1 MDQIHPIISQPVP
14 QETVEAIQ
22 YFYKLWSDYTIANGL
37 IHKVL
42 KDSLTKDK
50 RALFKKKQKCMFCKQ
65 KGITIFKIEYNP
77 DDNHRHLIAKCG
89 ARSVNKRCKLN
100 IDIRMSNTEPVLSL
114 LEPEEIVFN
123 QLQLDI
129 IKSKNNLVFGL
140 EPENEVLDRFSQYSS
155 SIEDLSELLKQY
167 KDHYYYFKDNIQNKQ
182 TISELVNQ
190 IDEIKAIMKDD
201 PPGASVKLQGLF
213 NKLRDA
219 QYVNSYVV
227 LANNNQHK
235 LLVNRQSTLKQMEIT
250 DSDAAIISNIIPEVT
265 FKFKR
270 DKNDNPNITK
280 RKRDKKNKQ
289 KTVKRSLPTK
299 KNEGPDVP
307 TSISILPQPLVPN
320 PVQKKKADPA
330 VTAALDAKVMTFFY
344 KKVKGREL
352 SNFYESEINI
362 QDSSGRM
369 RLYTNGELAFHG
381 MKYIEIGHQLTTTDP
396 ERSANLIEFGER
408 FEKSGEFGQLNGA
421 QAKSKGGR
429 KHGINLTPQ
438 EIGIWGSSRDDVQ
451 YKISQYKV
459 DTYPLVRTV
468 LENSG
473 DKILVHPAAR
483 VGDNKMAG
491 VYWDGRAKLVQND
504 AGENEVQILGE
515 NRLGSIWMDIRNK
528 LTTKPIATV
537 PVIQPPSLNSA
548 PVNESVSDTP
558 TLISSQP
565 AQISTPAILPIRD
578 TRFETVVTDAST
590 IRDVEKT
597 LTGAHKQIFAELSQV
612 DKIKMV
618 KLSETDMFDELESR
632 VKMPSILEVND
643 EKEDDLLVHENEEN
657 DNDNEPELL
666 DREQLSSNDAKTIT
680 INSDIL
686 IKKA

>member
-22 YFYKLWSDYTIANGL
+22 YFYKLWSEYTIANNL

-65 KGITIFKIEYNP
+65 KGTTIFKTEYNS

-89 ARSVNKRCKLN
+89 ARSVNKRCKLD
-100 IDIRMSNTEPVLSL
+100 IDIRISNTDPVLSL
-114 LEPEEIVFN
+114 LEPEEVVFN

-140 EPENEVLDRFSQYSS
+140 EPENEVLDRFSKYSS
-155 SIEDLSELLKQY
+155 SIEELSELLKQY
-167 KDHYYYFKDNIQNKQ
+167 KDHYYYFKNNIQNKQ

-201 PPGASVKLQGLF
+201 LPGASVKLQGLF

-265 FKFKR
+265 FKFNR
-270 DKNDNPNITK
+270 DKNDKLNITK
-280 RKRDKKNKQ
+280 LKRDKKNKQ
-289 KTVKRSLPTK
+289 KTVKRSLPP
-299 KNEGPDVP
+299 KNVEPDVP
-307 TSISILPQPLVPN
+307 TSISILPN

-330 VTAALDAKVMTFFY
+330 VAAALDAKVMTFFY

-369 RLYTNGELAFHG
+369 RSYTNGELAFHG
-381 MKYIEIGHQLTTTDP
+381 MKYIEIGYQLTTTDP
-396 ERSANLIEFGER
+396 ERSAKLIEFGER
-408 FEKSGEFGQLNGA
+408 FEKSGEFGQLTGA
-421 QAKSKGGR
+421 QAKSKGGQ

-438 EIGIWGSSRDDVQ
+438 ETGIWGSSRDDVQ

-459 DTYPLVRTV
+459 DTCPLVRTV

-483 VGDNKMAG
+483 VGDNKMDD
-491 VYWDGRAKLVQND
+491 VYWEGRAKLVQND

-515 NRLGSIWMDIRNK
+515 NRLGGIWMDIRNK
-528 LTTKPIATV
+528 LTTKPKPIATV
-537 PVIQPPSLNSA
+537 PVIQPPSLNST
-548 PVNESVSDTP
+548 PVNEPVADTP
-558 TLISSQP
+558 TLISSPPVQL
-565 AQISTPAILPIRD
+565 STPAIVPIRD
-578 TRFETVVTDAST
+578 PRYETVVTDAST
-590 IRDVEKT
+590 IREVEKT
-597 LTGAHKQIFAELSQV
+597 LTKAHKQIFSELSQA

-618 KLSETDMFDELESR
+618 KLSETDMISELESR
-632 VKMPSILEVND
+632 VKTPSILEVHN
-643 EKEDDLLVHENEEN
+643 EKEDDLLVHENGEN

-666 DREQLSSNDAKTIT
+666 DRDQLPSNEAKTVT

-686 IKKA
+686 IKKS